1 MPVLNDYAFG
11 GYLILRGVRP
21 FIDGRADM
29 YGDDF
34 LAGYAAMMSPD
45 RARLTATLEA
55 RGIQW
60 TILGPA
66 SPALDVLDRL
76 AGWHRLYQ
84 DREAVV
90 HARIANADEPHG
102 RPH

>member
-1 MPVLNDYAFG
+1 MPVLNDYAVG
-11 GYLILRGVRP
+11 GYLIFRGVRP
-21 FIDGRADM
+21 FIDGRANM
-29 YGDDF
+29 YRDDF
-34 LAGYAAMMSPD
+34 LAGYAATMRPD
-45 RARLTATLEA
+45 RARLIATLEA
-55 RGIQW
+55 HGIQW

-66 SPALDVLDRL
+66 SLALDVLDRL

-90 HARIANADEPHG
+90 HASIADADDRHG